1 MFFKMKQFL
10 PLVVALATFASC
22 NQYQKVLKNTDTKA
36 KYDLAQKYYEEKDF
50 KRSNRLFEQIA
61 PNFAGKPQGERV
73 MFFLADTYFQRE
85 DYNMAG
91 YQFERFLKQYPKS
104 DKVPEAAFMGAKS
117 YYELSPNYSLD
128 QTDTDKALTKLQTF
142 INTYGES
149 QYFEEANAMAKE
161 LTTKKEKKAF
171 EIAKQYNKLGEFQ
184 YDLLKSA
191 VATLDNFISDF
202 PGSDF
207 REEALYYKVEASTY
221 LAINSFDFVQKE
233 RLESARA
240 AHAVLFKNFPETK
253 FADKANDLLEKIDK
267 ELGVYLE
274 PEVSSTK

>member
-1 MFFKMKQFL
+1 MKQFL
-10 PLVVALATFASC
+10 PLVVAFATLSSC
-22 NQYQKVLKNTDTKA
+22 NEYQKVLKNEDTKA
-36 KYDLAQKYYEEKDF
+36 KYDLAQKYYDEKDY
-50 KRSNRLFEQIA
+50 KRANRLFEQIA
-61 PNFAGKPQGERV
+61 PKYAGKPQGERV

-104 DKVPEAAFMGAKS
+104 DKVPEAAFLGAKS

-128 QTDTDKALTKLQTF
+128 QTDTDKALTKLQNF

-149 QYFEEANAMAKE
+149 EYFEEANAMAKE
-161 LTTKKEKKAF
+161 LTTKKEQKAF

-184 YDLLKSA
+184 YALLKSA
-191 VATLDNFISDF
+191 VASLDNFISDY
-202 PGSDF
+202 PGSVF
-207 REEALYYKVEASTY
+207 REEALYYRVEASTN
-221 LAINSFDFVQKE
+221 LALNSVEFVQKE
-233 RLESARA
+233 RLETAKA

-253 FADKANDLLEKIDK
+253 FAKKANNLLKKIDK
-267 ELGVYLE
+267 ELGDYMQ